1 MRPVIYQI
9 FTRLFA
15 NRQVPLRANGT
26 IEENGCAK
34 MNDIDET
41 TLLKIKRMGVTHVWY
56 TGIIRHATT
65 TDYTDYGLPRQTPMV
80 VKGRAGSP
88 YTITDYYDV
97 DPDLAVDVDRRMEEF
112 EALVERTH
120 KAGLKV
126 VIDFVPNHV
135 AREYHSICKPADVR
149 DLGEDD
155 DTNMHFSTSNNFYY
169 CWGMPLDTSALPQ
182 EGEPYVEM
190 PARATG
196 NDHFDNRPS
205 ANDWYETVKLNYGID
220 YCDAG
225 GRSEHFNPI
234 PDTWWKMTHI
244 LLFWAGKNVDAFR
257 CDMAE
262 MVPAAFWHW
271 ATDKVKYARKDNVKF
286 IGEVYDPA
294 QYRNYINAGF
304 DYLYDKVG
312 MYDCLRDVV
321 CHRRPAADIT
331 RQWQVNN
338 DILSHMLYF
347 LENHDEQRIAS
358 DFFAAD
364 PRKGLPA
371 MVVCAWL
378 NTSPVMIYAGQEM
391 GERGMDQEG
400 FSGSDGRTTIF
411 DYWAPDTLRRWGDR
425 RRMKREEKE
434 LFDVYTKILTLANQE
449 DAFSKGEF
457 FDLMYVNPAM
467 ERQFAF
473 IRKYGR
479 QMVLVVANFDEKD
492 AECDVVVPGHAFDYW
507 QMKEGMLKAEDLL
520 SGEKSLLMF
529 AKDKPLD
536 INVPALSA
544 RAWKMII
551 ED

>member
-1 MRPVIYQI
+1 
-9 FTRLFA
+9 
-15 NRQVPLRANGT
+15 
-26 IEENGCAK
+26 
-34 MNDIDET
+34 
-41 TLLKIKRMGVTHVWY
+41 
-56 TGIIRHATT
+56 
-65 TDYTDYGLPRQTPMV
+65 
-80 VKGRAGSP
+80 
-88 YTITDYYDV
+88 
-97 DPDLAVDVDRRMEEF
+97 
-112 EALVERTH
+112 
-120 KAGLKV
+120 
-126 VIDFVPNHV
+126 
-135 AREYHSICKPADVR
+135 
-149 DLGEDD
+149 
-155 DTNMHFSTSNNFYY
+155 
-169 CWGMPLDTSALPQ
+169 
-182 EGEPYVEM
+182 
-190 PARATG
+190 
-196 NDHFDNRPS
+196 
-205 ANDWYETVKLNYGID
+205 
-220 YCDAG
+220 
-225 GRSEHFNPI
+225 
-234 PDTWWKMTHI
+234 
-244 LLFWAGKNVDAFR
+244 
-257 CDMAE
+257 MAE